1 VDTLETALQL
11 ARWYAKRCQIEEF
24 HRILKTGCR
33 VEARQMR
40 SLEWLK
46 PMMALDMMVA
56 CRIMGMSAAAR
67 QRPQDPA
74 SDWLD
79 EDEISALAAYENAG
93 DKRVEKVASMRLGAA
108 VHSIGRLGGH
118 LGRKSDGH
126 PGAQVLWQ
134 GLTKLDTITEVWRR
148 LRHHPTCG

>member
-1 VDTLETALQL
+1 MDTLEAAIQM
-11 ARWYAKRCQIEEF
+11 ARWYAKRWQIEEF

-33 VEARQMR
+33 VEARQLR
-40 SLEWLK
+40 SLERLK

-67 QRPQDPA
+67 QRPEDPA

-79 EDEISALAAYENAG
+79 EDEISALEAYENAG
-93 DKRVEKVASMRLGAA
+93 KKPAKNAAPMSLGAA
-108 VHSIGRLGGH
+108 VRSIGRLGGH
-118 LGRKSDGH
+118 LGRKGDGH

-134 GLTKLDTITEVWRR
+134 GLNKLDTITEVWRR
-148 LRHHPTCG
+148 LRPQQTCG